1 MSNPASELA
10 ALFESWAV
18 QTGENPRSV
27 RGREGDILSFWREQ
41 ARAVALVRD
50 CDAAVQAMQRSGIEV
65 RGLVYYVD
73 EWYAAAFSE
82 NLGWLTNATKP
93 SSPIGMSALL
103 ALHQLSPWMSRNWG
117 GSVTAEQRHDF
128 SRVLKQLDDL
138 MTEVGDDLTEDERSY
153 VHTLLSAARAL
164 LEERTVLSDSDLR
177 EHLDVLNGALL
188 RAAGSLHTE
197 GKFDKA
203 KKVLQVVG
211 QLVVIAGGLATTGQ
225 TAIEAGEAFF
235 RGIGT

>member
-1 MSNPASELA
+1 MA
-10 ALFESWAV
+10 
-18 QTGENPRSV
+18 
-27 RGREGDILSFWREQ
+27 
-41 ARAVALVRD
+41 
-50 CDAAVQAMQRSGIEV
+50 
-65 RGLVYYVD
+65 
-73 EWYAAAFSE
+73 
-82 NLGWLTNATKP
+82 
-93 SSPIGMSALL
+93 
-103 ALHQLSPWMSRNWG
+103 RNWG
-117 GSVTAEQRHDF
+117 GSITAEQRHDF

-138 MTEVGDDLTEDERSY
+138 MTEVGDELTEDERAY
-153 VHTLLSAARAL
+153 VHKLLSAARAL

-203 KKVLQVVG
+203 KRVLQVVG

-235 RGIGT
+235 RGIGS